1 MDLEP
6 GYEKF
11 YQYLDLG
18 HLFGHSDSE
27 FRSLNTPSLETAAL
41 GLLTLEECHD
51 ICYWQFSQ
59 RRATSIYNTITVNLG
74 AVVSCSSVLED
85 YVEIARL
92 PRIESNLHMLLG
104 CNRAHWVEGDVMTDG
119 WTRYY
124 SFSHRG

>member
-11 YQYLDLG
+11 YQYLNLG
-18 HLFGHSDSE
+18 HLFGHSE

-41 GLLTLEECHD
+41 DLLMLEECHD

-59 RRATSIYNTITVNLG
+59 HRATSIYSPITVNLG
-74 AVVSCSSVLED
+74 PVVSCSSVLED

-92 PRIESNLHMLLG
+92 LRIESHLHVLLG
-104 CNRAHWVEGDVMTDG
+104 CIGLIGPKEM
-119 WTRYY
+119 
-124 SFSHRG
+124 S